1 MLSTNF
7 RRNAI
12 GAIGDATGKRKVQ
25 KPSDIPG
32 LRRKKA
38 KKVSLRQNGVF
49 IVDLQS
55 SRSARTPKRK
65 SAKKVEF
72 HNSLFN
78 TVHQMC
84 TLSISYTTSV
94 NVQKYLNFQRELFPL
109 LVKMWNAGWRVSKES
124 KAPLYLL
131 NCPLSKIQYL
141 KICPSP
147 FKHLHLGQLF
157 LSCRLRMWEI
167 W

>member
-65 SAKKVEF
+65 SAKKVESRF
-72 HNSLFN
+72 LILIFN
-78 TVHQMC
+78 AL
-84 TLSISYTTSV
+84 LSVFKHLDFRI
-94 NVQKYLNFQRELFPL
+94 FPL
-109 LVKMWNAGWRVSKES
+109 LV
-124 KAPLYLL
+124 
-131 NCPLSKIQYL
+131 
-141 KICPSP
+141 
-147 FKHLHLGQLF
+147 
-157 LSCRLRMWEI
+157 
-167 W
+167 

>member
-72 HNSLFN
+72 HNLSL
-78 TVHQMC
+78 TLCTRCSVQLC
-84 TLSISYTTSV
+84 TLSISYTTSA

-147 FKHLHLGQLF
+147 FKHLHLG
-157 LSCRLRMWEI
+157 
-167 W
+167 

>member
-1 MLSTNF
+1 MEKRILPRKTRTCKRNLFNPPRVGIWKKMLSTNF

-78 TVHQMC
+78 TVD
-84 TLSISYTTSV
+84 
-94 NVQKYLNFQRELFPL
+94 
-109 LVKMWNAGWRVSKES
+109 
-124 KAPLYLL
+124 
-131 NCPLSKIQYL
+131 
-141 KICPSP
+141 
-147 FKHLHLGQLF
+147 
-157 LSCRLRMWEI
+157 
-167 W
+167 

>member
-78 TVHQMC
+78 TVHQMQC
-84 TLSISYTTSV
+84 ATV
-94 NVQKYLNFQRELFPL
+94 HPFNFIHHFCQC
-109 LVKMWNAGWRVSKES
+109 SKIF
-124 KAPLYLL
+124 K
-131 NCPLSKIQYL
+131 LSKGI
-141 KICPSP
+141 IS
-147 FKHLHLGQLF
+147 
-157 LSCRLRMWEI
+157 SAR
-167 W
+167 